1 MKSLPPAARVYVSSV
16 IGLGVV
22 FNGVYLLTSIGLN
35 ITKSTKYY
43 PVATAIAAG
52 TSIGGNFMLVP
63 RFGAVGSAFRSS
75 FRRRRCLS
83 SAVTYSRRARTF
95 RAIGWPRTASIT

>member
-1 MKSLPPAARVYVSSV
+1 MTTTEFYGAGGVIPW

-35 ITKSTKYY
+35 ITKSTNYY

-52 TSIGGNFMLVP
+52 DEPWRES
-63 RFGAVGSAFRSS
+63 GAGA
-75 FRRRRCLS
+75 
-83 SAVTYSRRARTF
+83 AI
-95 RAIGWPRTASIT
+95 RAIGAAWANVGCVCGAGGGRDAIFAACVSGEV